1 MVKKLE
7 YPIDRIH
14 QNLALRKDKVVVA
27 YYRIPNTPITIT
39 DSDKK
44 DSHKAK
50 VAQVIKKL
58 AKYKNFDIS
67 LIPKDYLLGEKMSDF
82 EADLADDVKELGL
95 ETLDFTVDTLT
106 HEMEIPYQF
115 DWLIGVDLGKGQYN
129 ANIKEFIYNQFESI
143 ASNFASLAGYEVEV
157 DEDWYKEHSEEEL
170 LVYSLL
176 STLKAKRL
184 TDVDLFYYQ
193 RMQFLRYVPHTKSEV
208 IANRNMLNVTDTL
221 IKSLEGGFLKLES
234 AYGSSFVSVLPVG
247 RFSTIFNGFHLGELV
262 QRMSFPVELRFQAE
276 FIDKTKLGGTM
287 GRSNTRYD
295 QIMKEAYNT
304 NTVQQDDI
312 LMGAYSLKDLM
323 KKVGNKEEIIEYG
336 CYLVVAG
343 SSLNQ
348 LKQRRYAILS
358 YFDDM
363 KVNVYE
369 ASHDTPYL
377 FQALLYGQDLQ
388 KTTRKWNHLVTARG
402 FSELMLFTN
411 TQSGNRIGWYIGRV
425 DNRLTA
431 WDSIDEAIMGSKN
444 LVLFNATVAN
454 KEDVAGKVTKNP
466 HVIITGATG
475 QGKSYLAQM
484 IFLHTAQQNVRVLYI
499 DPKRELRQHYLKVV
513 SDPEYARKFPLRKK
527 QIEETNFVTLDS
539 SVKENHGVLDPIV
552 ILDKDILNYTD
563 NLGDKATEGE
573 EKNRWLSAVNDYL
586 WIKSGYVILK
596 IFEAVI
602 LAVPLILIQLIAF
615 MADVLV
621 IILMFIFPLALL
633 VSFLPRMQDIIFN
646 VLKVMFGAV
655 SFPALAGFL
664 TLIIFYT
671 QTLIATFVKKKFTD
685 GSLLSGSNFKG
696 QAILFMLL
704 ITVFVQ
710 GCVFWGIWKYKETFL
725 RLIIGSRASQVINQS
740 ADRINEKAN
749 DLGITPKSIYERA
762 HDMSSLAMMGAGYG
776 VGTMMNAQD
785 NWNAFKE
792 RQQANL
798 DDGQSKTNDADKYD
812 EANAD
817 DTVISKEAELTNEG
831 EYQSELPKEA
841 SKRIEQLG
849 KESSYELSFISE
861 GNSTEE
867 ILKNVKSDNHTF
879 QEGDGDTSLTNQD
892 MITNDIENHSN
903 NYTSPLKQRKLNKL
917 EGELSQFNSDV
928 SMTKNHGKNAFEKG
942 FNASKTKEVRK
953 QHNLERQSKVL
964 EELEKLREGK

>member
-44 DSHKAK
+44 DSHKTK

-115 DWLIGVDLGKGQYN
+115 DWLIGIDLGKGQYN

-193 RMQFLRYVPHTKSEV
+193 RMQYLRYVPHSKSEV

-262 QRMSFPVELRFQAE
+262 QRMRFPVELRFKAE
-276 FIDKTKLGGTM
+276 FIDKTKLGGPM

-295 QIMKEAYNT
+295 QIMKEAYST

-358 YFDDM
+358 YFADM
-363 KVNVYE
+363 QVNVYE

-388 KTTRKWNHLVTARG
+388 KTTRKWSHLVTSRG

-454 KEDVAGKVTKNP
+454 KEDVAGKITKNP
-466 HVIITGATG
+466 HIIITGATG

-484 IFLHTAQQNVRVLYI
+484 IFLHTAQQNVRVLYV

-527 QIEETNFVTLDS
+527 QIEEMNFVTLDS

-552 ILDKDILNYTD
+552 ILDKEGASSTAKNMLLYLLKN
-563 NLGDKATEGE
+563 ATE
-573 EKNRWLSAVNDYL
+573 
-586 WIKSGYVILK
+586 IKLDQK
-596 IFEAVI
+596 TALTEAI
-602 LAVPLILIQLIAF
+602 
-615 MADVLV
+615 
-621 IILMFIFPLALL
+621 
-633 VSFLPRMQDIIFN
+633 
-646 VLKVMFGAV
+646 
-655 SFPALAGFL
+655 
-664 TLIIFYT
+664 
-671 QTLIATFVKKKFTD
+671 
-685 GSLLSGSNFKG
+685 
-696 QAILFMLL
+696 
-704 ITVFVQ
+704 
-710 GCVFWGIWKYKETFL
+710 
-725 RLIIGSRASQVINQS
+725 SQVIAKREAGEVVGFNQVIETLIDS
-740 ADRINEKAN
+740 ESEEVQSVGRYFKAIIQNSILELAFSDGDVKGLSYEERVTVLEVANLSLPKDGQEHISDHETNSIALMFALGAFCKHFGERTNEETMEIFDEAWVLMQSSEGKAVIKSMRRVGRSKYNVLMLVSQSVHDAEN
-749 DLGITPKSIYERA
+749 DDDTTGFGTIFSFYEKSEREDILKHVGLEVTPK
-762 HDMSSLAMMGAGYG
+762 
-776 VGTMMNAQD
+776 
-785 NWNAFKE
+785 
-792 RQQANL
+792 
-798 DDGQSKTNDADKYD
+798 
-812 EANAD
+812 
-817 DTVISKEAELTNEG
+817 
-831 EYQSELPKEA
+831 
-841 SKRIEQLG
+841 
-849 KESSYELSFISE
+849 
-861 GNSTEE
+861 
-867 ILKNVKSDNHTF
+867 
-879 QEGDGDTSLTNQD
+879 
-892 MITNDIENHSN
+892 
-903 NYTSPLKQRKLNKL
+903 
-917 EGELSQFNSDV
+917 
-928 SMTKNHGKNAFEKG
+928 
-942 FNASKTKEVRK
+942 
-953 QHNLERQSKVL
+953 NLEWIDNMISGQCLYYDVYGNLNMISVHNIHPDIDPLLKPMKKTVSSHL
-964 EELEKLREGK
+964 ENKYAS

>member
-44 DSHKAK
+44 DSHKTK

-262 QRMSFPVELRFQAE
+262 QRMSFPVELRFKAE

-454 KEDVAGKVTKNP
+454 KKDVAGKVTKNP

-484 IFLHTAQQNVRVLYI
+484 IFLHTAQQNVRVLYV

-552 ILDKDILNYTD
+552 ILDKEGASSTAKNMLLYLLKN
-563 NLGDKATEGE
+563 ATE
-573 EKNRWLSAVNDYL
+573 
-586 WIKSGYVILK
+586 IKLDQTTALT
-596 IFEAVI
+596 EAI
-602 LAVPLILIQLIAF
+602 
-615 MADVLV
+615 
-621 IILMFIFPLALL
+621 
-633 VSFLPRMQDIIFN
+633 
-646 VLKVMFGAV
+646 
-655 SFPALAGFL
+655 
-664 TLIIFYT
+664 
-671 QTLIATFVKKKFTD
+671 
-685 GSLLSGSNFKG
+685 
-696 QAILFMLL
+696 
-704 ITVFVQ
+704 
-710 GCVFWGIWKYKETFL
+710 
-725 RLIIGSRASQVINQS
+725 SQVIAKREAGEVVGFNQVIEVLIDS
-740 ADRINEKAN
+740 ESDEVQSVGRYFKAIIQNSILELAFSDGDVAGLSYEERVTVLEVADLSLPKDGSDHISDHESNSIALMFALGAFCKHFGERSDDETVEIFDEAWVLMQSSEGKAVIKSMRRVGRSKYNVLMLVSQSVHDAENDDDTTGFGTIFSFYEKSERE
-749 DLGITPKSIYERA
+749 DILSHVGLEVTPK
-762 HDMSSLAMMGAGYG
+762 
-776 VGTMMNAQD
+776 
-785 NWNAFKE
+785 
-792 RQQANL
+792 
-798 DDGQSKTNDADKYD
+798 
-812 EANAD
+812 
-817 DTVISKEAELTNEG
+817 
-831 EYQSELPKEA
+831 
-841 SKRIEQLG
+841 
-849 KESSYELSFISE
+849 
-861 GNSTEE
+861 
-867 ILKNVKSDNHTF
+867 
-879 QEGDGDTSLTNQD
+879 
-892 MITNDIENHSN
+892 
-903 NYTSPLKQRKLNKL
+903 
-917 EGELSQFNSDV
+917 
-928 SMTKNHGKNAFEKG
+928 
-942 FNASKTKEVRK
+942 
-953 QHNLERQSKVL
+953 NLEWIDNMISGQCLYYDVYGNLNMISIHNIHPDIDPLLKPMKKTVSSHL
-964 EELEKLREGK
+964 ENKYAS

>member
-44 DSHKAK
+44 DSHKTK

-262 QRMSFPVELRFQAE
+262 QRMSFPVELRFKAE

-484 IFLHTAQQNVRVLYI
+484 IFLHTAQQNVRVLYV

-552 ILDKDILNYTD
+552 ILDKEGASSTAKNMLLYLLKN
-563 NLGDKATEGE
+563 ATE
-573 EKNRWLSAVNDYL
+573 
-586 WIKSGYVILK
+586 IKLDQTTALT
-596 IFEAVI
+596 EAI
-602 LAVPLILIQLIAF
+602 
-615 MADVLV
+615 
-621 IILMFIFPLALL
+621 
-633 VSFLPRMQDIIFN
+633 
-646 VLKVMFGAV
+646 
-655 SFPALAGFL
+655 
-664 TLIIFYT
+664 
-671 QTLIATFVKKKFTD
+671 
-685 GSLLSGSNFKG
+685 
-696 QAILFMLL
+696 
-704 ITVFVQ
+704 
-710 GCVFWGIWKYKETFL
+710 
-725 RLIIGSRASQVINQS
+725 SQVIAKREAGEVVGFNQVIEVLIDS
-740 ADRINEKAN
+740 ESDEVQSVGRYFKAIIQNSILELAFSDGDVAGLSYEERVTVLEVADLSLPKDGSDHISDHESNSIALMFALGAFCKHFGERSDDETVEIFDEAWVLMQSSEGKAVIKSMRRVGRSKYNVLMLVSQSVHDAENDDDTTGFGTIFSFYEKSERE
-749 DLGITPKSIYERA
+749 DILSHVGLEVTPK
-762 HDMSSLAMMGAGYG
+762 
-776 VGTMMNAQD
+776 
-785 NWNAFKE
+785 
-792 RQQANL
+792 
-798 DDGQSKTNDADKYD
+798 
-812 EANAD
+812 
-817 DTVISKEAELTNEG
+817 
-831 EYQSELPKEA
+831 
-841 SKRIEQLG
+841 
-849 KESSYELSFISE
+849 
-861 GNSTEE
+861 
-867 ILKNVKSDNHTF
+867 
-879 QEGDGDTSLTNQD
+879 
-892 MITNDIENHSN
+892 
-903 NYTSPLKQRKLNKL
+903 
-917 EGELSQFNSDV
+917 
-928 SMTKNHGKNAFEKG
+928 
-942 FNASKTKEVRK
+942 
-953 QHNLERQSKVL
+953 NLEWIDNMISGQCLYYDVYGNLNMISIHNIHPDIDPLLKPMKKTVL
-964 EELEKLREGK
+964 SHLENKYAS

>member
-431 WDSIDEAIMGSKN
+431 WDSIDEAIMGTKN

-552 ILDKDILNYTD
+552 ILDKEGASSTAKNMLLYLLKN
-563 NLGDKATEGE
+563 ATE
-573 EKNRWLSAVNDYL
+573 
-586 WIKSGYVILK
+586 IKLDQTTALT
-596 IFEAVI
+596 EAI
-602 LAVPLILIQLIAF
+602 
-615 MADVLV
+615 
-621 IILMFIFPLALL
+621 
-633 VSFLPRMQDIIFN
+633 
-646 VLKVMFGAV
+646 
-655 SFPALAGFL
+655 
-664 TLIIFYT
+664 
-671 QTLIATFVKKKFTD
+671 
-685 GSLLSGSNFKG
+685 
-696 QAILFMLL
+696 
-704 ITVFVQ
+704 
-710 GCVFWGIWKYKETFL
+710 
-725 RLIIGSRASQVINQS
+725 SQVIAKREAGEVVGFNQVIEALIDS
-740 ADRINEKAN
+740 ESDEVQSVGRYFKAIIQNSILELAFSDGDVAGLSYEERVTVLEVADLSLPKDGSDHISDHESNSIALMFALGAFCKHFGERSDDETVEIFDEAWVLMQSSEGKAVIKSMRRVGRSKYNVLMLVSQSVHDAENDDDTTGFGTIFSFYEKSERE
-749 DLGITPKSIYERA
+749 DILKHVGLEVTPK
-762 HDMSSLAMMGAGYG
+762 
-776 VGTMMNAQD
+776 
-785 NWNAFKE
+785 
-792 RQQANL
+792 
-798 DDGQSKTNDADKYD
+798 
-812 EANAD
+812 
-817 DTVISKEAELTNEG
+817 
-831 EYQSELPKEA
+831 
-841 SKRIEQLG
+841 
-849 KESSYELSFISE
+849 
-861 GNSTEE
+861 
-867 ILKNVKSDNHTF
+867 
-879 QEGDGDTSLTNQD
+879 
-892 MITNDIENHSN
+892 
-903 NYTSPLKQRKLNKL
+903 
-917 EGELSQFNSDV
+917 
-928 SMTKNHGKNAFEKG
+928 
-942 FNASKTKEVRK
+942 
-953 QHNLERQSKVL
+953 NLEWIDNMISGQCLYYDVYGNLNMISIHNIHPDIDPLLKPMKKTVSSHL
-964 EELEKLREGK
+964 ENKYAS

>member
-484 IFLHTAQQNVRVLYI
+484 IFLHTAQQNVRVLYV

-552 ILDKDILNYTD
+552 ILDKEGASSTAKNMLLYLLKN
-563 NLGDKATEGE
+563 ATE
-573 EKNRWLSAVNDYL
+573 
-586 WIKSGYVILK
+586 IKLDQTTALT
-596 IFEAVI
+596 EAI
-602 LAVPLILIQLIAF
+602 
-615 MADVLV
+615 
-621 IILMFIFPLALL
+621 
-633 VSFLPRMQDIIFN
+633 
-646 VLKVMFGAV
+646 
-655 SFPALAGFL
+655 
-664 TLIIFYT
+664 
-671 QTLIATFVKKKFTD
+671 
-685 GSLLSGSNFKG
+685 
-696 QAILFMLL
+696 
-704 ITVFVQ
+704 
-710 GCVFWGIWKYKETFL
+710 
-725 RLIIGSRASQVINQS
+725 SQVIAKREAGEVVGFNQVIEVLIDS
-740 ADRINEKAN
+740 ESDEVQSVGRYFKAIIQNSILELAFSDGDVAGLSYEERVTVLEVADLSLPKDGSDHISDHESNSIALMFALGAFCKHFGERSDDETVEIFDEAWVLMQSSEGKAVIKSMRRVGRSKYNVLMLVSQSVHDAENDDDTTGFGTIFSFYEKSERE
-749 DLGITPKSIYERA
+749 DILKHVGLEVTPK
-762 HDMSSLAMMGAGYG
+762 
-776 VGTMMNAQD
+776 
-785 NWNAFKE
+785 
-792 RQQANL
+792 
-798 DDGQSKTNDADKYD
+798 
-812 EANAD
+812 
-817 DTVISKEAELTNEG
+817 
-831 EYQSELPKEA
+831 
-841 SKRIEQLG
+841 
-849 KESSYELSFISE
+849 
-861 GNSTEE
+861 
-867 ILKNVKSDNHTF
+867 
-879 QEGDGDTSLTNQD
+879 
-892 MITNDIENHSN
+892 
-903 NYTSPLKQRKLNKL
+903 
-917 EGELSQFNSDV
+917 
-928 SMTKNHGKNAFEKG
+928 
-942 FNASKTKEVRK
+942 
-953 QHNLERQSKVL
+953 NLEWIDNMISGQCLYYDVYGNLNMISIHNIHPDIDPLLKPMKKTVSSHL
-964 EELEKLREGK
+964 ENKYAS

>member
-44 DSHKAK
+44 DSHKTK

-262 QRMSFPVELRFQAE
+262 QRMSFPVELRFKAE

-484 IFLHTAQQNVRVLYI
+484 IFLHTAQQNVRVLYV

-552 ILDKDILNYTD
+552 ILDKEGASSTAKNMLLYLLKN
-563 NLGDKATEGE
+563 ATE
-573 EKNRWLSAVNDYL
+573 
-586 WIKSGYVILK
+586 IKLDQTTALT
-596 IFEAVI
+596 EAI
-602 LAVPLILIQLIAF
+602 
-615 MADVLV
+615 
-621 IILMFIFPLALL
+621 
-633 VSFLPRMQDIIFN
+633 
-646 VLKVMFGAV
+646 
-655 SFPALAGFL
+655 
-664 TLIIFYT
+664 
-671 QTLIATFVKKKFTD
+671 
-685 GSLLSGSNFKG
+685 
-696 QAILFMLL
+696 
-704 ITVFVQ
+704 
-710 GCVFWGIWKYKETFL
+710 
-725 RLIIGSRASQVINQS
+725 SQVIAKREAGEVVGFNQVNEVLIDS
-740 ADRINEKAN
+740 ESDEVQSVGRYFKAIIQNSILELAFSDGDVAGLSYEERVTVLEVADLSLPKDGSDHISDHESNSIALMFALGAFCKHFGERSDDETVEIFDEAWVLMQSSEGKAVIKSMRRVGRSKYNVLMLVSQSVHDAENDDDTTGFGTIFSFYEKSERE
-749 DLGITPKSIYERA
+749 DILSHVGLEVTPK
-762 HDMSSLAMMGAGYG
+762 
-776 VGTMMNAQD
+776 
-785 NWNAFKE
+785 
-792 RQQANL
+792 
-798 DDGQSKTNDADKYD
+798 
-812 EANAD
+812 
-817 DTVISKEAELTNEG
+817 
-831 EYQSELPKEA
+831 
-841 SKRIEQLG
+841 
-849 KESSYELSFISE
+849 
-861 GNSTEE
+861 
-867 ILKNVKSDNHTF
+867 
-879 QEGDGDTSLTNQD
+879 
-892 MITNDIENHSN
+892 
-903 NYTSPLKQRKLNKL
+903 
-917 EGELSQFNSDV
+917 
-928 SMTKNHGKNAFEKG
+928 
-942 FNASKTKEVRK
+942 
-953 QHNLERQSKVL
+953 NLEWIDNMISGQCLYYDVYGNLNMISIHNIHPDIDPLLKPMKKTVSSHL
-964 EELEKLREGK
+964 ENKYAS

>member
-67 LIPKDYLLGEKMSDF
+67 LIPKDYFLGEKMSDF

-552 ILDKDILNYTD
+552 ILDKEGASSTAKNMLLYLLKN
-563 NLGDKATEGE
+563 ATE
-573 EKNRWLSAVNDYL
+573 
-586 WIKSGYVILK
+586 IKLDQTTALT
-596 IFEAVI
+596 EAI
-602 LAVPLILIQLIAF
+602 
-615 MADVLV
+615 
-621 IILMFIFPLALL
+621 
-633 VSFLPRMQDIIFN
+633 
-646 VLKVMFGAV
+646 
-655 SFPALAGFL
+655 
-664 TLIIFYT
+664 
-671 QTLIATFVKKKFTD
+671 
-685 GSLLSGSNFKG
+685 
-696 QAILFMLL
+696 
-704 ITVFVQ
+704 
-710 GCVFWGIWKYKETFL
+710 
-725 RLIIGSRASQVINQS
+725 SQVIAKREAGEVVGFNQVIEALIDS
-740 ADRINEKAN
+740 ESDEVQSVGRYFKAIIQNSILELAFSDGDVAGLSYEERVTVLEVADLSLPKDGSDHISDHESNSIALMFALGAFCKHFGERSDDETVEIFDEAWVLMQSSEGKAVIKSMRRVGRSKYNVLMLVSQSVHDAENDDDTTGFGTIFSFYEKSERE
-749 DLGITPKSIYERA
+749 DILKHVGLEVTPK
-762 HDMSSLAMMGAGYG
+762 
-776 VGTMMNAQD
+776 
-785 NWNAFKE
+785 
-792 RQQANL
+792 
-798 DDGQSKTNDADKYD
+798 
-812 EANAD
+812 
-817 DTVISKEAELTNEG
+817 
-831 EYQSELPKEA
+831 
-841 SKRIEQLG
+841 
-849 KESSYELSFISE
+849 
-861 GNSTEE
+861 
-867 ILKNVKSDNHTF
+867 
-879 QEGDGDTSLTNQD
+879 
-892 MITNDIENHSN
+892 
-903 NYTSPLKQRKLNKL
+903 
-917 EGELSQFNSDV
+917 
-928 SMTKNHGKNAFEKG
+928 
-942 FNASKTKEVRK
+942 
-953 QHNLERQSKVL
+953 NLEWIDNMISGQCLYYDVYGNLNMISIHNIHPDIDPLLKPMKKTVSSHL
-964 EELEKLREGK
+964 ENKYAS

>member
-377 FQALLYGQDLQ
+377 FQVLLYGQDLQ

-552 ILDKDILNYTD
+552 ILDKEGASSTAKNMLLYLLKN
-563 NLGDKATEGE
+563 ATE
-573 EKNRWLSAVNDYL
+573 
-586 WIKSGYVILK
+586 IKLDQTTALT
-596 IFEAVI
+596 EAI
-602 LAVPLILIQLIAF
+602 
-615 MADVLV
+615 
-621 IILMFIFPLALL
+621 
-633 VSFLPRMQDIIFN
+633 
-646 VLKVMFGAV
+646 
-655 SFPALAGFL
+655 
-664 TLIIFYT
+664 
-671 QTLIATFVKKKFTD
+671 
-685 GSLLSGSNFKG
+685 
-696 QAILFMLL
+696 
-704 ITVFVQ
+704 
-710 GCVFWGIWKYKETFL
+710 
-725 RLIIGSRASQVINQS
+725 SQVIAKREAGEVVGFNQVIEALIDS
-740 ADRINEKAN
+740 ESDEVQSVGRYFKAIIQNSILELAFSDGDVAGLSYEERVTVLEVADLSLPKDGSDHISDHESNSIALMFALGAFCKHFGERSDDETVEIFDEAWVLMQSSEGKAVIKSMRRVGRSKYNVLMLVSQSVHDAENDDDTTGFGTIFSFYEKSERE
-749 DLGITPKSIYERA
+749 DILKHVGLEVTPK
-762 HDMSSLAMMGAGYG
+762 
-776 VGTMMNAQD
+776 
-785 NWNAFKE
+785 
-792 RQQANL
+792 
-798 DDGQSKTNDADKYD
+798 
-812 EANAD
+812 
-817 DTVISKEAELTNEG
+817 
-831 EYQSELPKEA
+831 
-841 SKRIEQLG
+841 
-849 KESSYELSFISE
+849 
-861 GNSTEE
+861 
-867 ILKNVKSDNHTF
+867 
-879 QEGDGDTSLTNQD
+879 
-892 MITNDIENHSN
+892 
-903 NYTSPLKQRKLNKL
+903 
-917 EGELSQFNSDV
+917 
-928 SMTKNHGKNAFEKG
+928 
-942 FNASKTKEVRK
+942 
-953 QHNLERQSKVL
+953 NLEWIDNMISGQCLYYDVYGNLNMISIHNIHPDIDPLLKPMKKTVSSHL
-964 EELEKLREGK
+964 ENKYAS

>member
-552 ILDKDILNYTD
+552 ILDKEGASSTAKNMLLYLLKN
-563 NLGDKATEGE
+563 ATE
-573 EKNRWLSAVNDYL
+573 
-586 WIKSGYVILK
+586 IKLEQTTALT
-596 IFEAVI
+596 EAI
-602 LAVPLILIQLIAF
+602 
-615 MADVLV
+615 
-621 IILMFIFPLALL
+621 
-633 VSFLPRMQDIIFN
+633 
-646 VLKVMFGAV
+646 
-655 SFPALAGFL
+655 
-664 TLIIFYT
+664 
-671 QTLIATFVKKKFTD
+671 
-685 GSLLSGSNFKG
+685 
-696 QAILFMLL
+696 
-704 ITVFVQ
+704 
-710 GCVFWGIWKYKETFL
+710 
-725 RLIIGSRASQVINQS
+725 SQVIAKREAGEVVGFNQVIEALIDS
-740 ADRINEKAN
+740 ESDEVQSVGRYFKAIIQNSILELAFSDGDVAGLSYEERVTVLEVADLSLPKDGSDHISDHESNSIALMFALGAFCKHFGERSDDETVEIFDEAWVLMQSSEGKAVIKSMRRVGRSKYNVLMLVSQSVHDAENDDDTTGFGTIFSFYEKSERE
-749 DLGITPKSIYERA
+749 DILKHVGLEVTPK
-762 HDMSSLAMMGAGYG
+762 
-776 VGTMMNAQD
+776 
-785 NWNAFKE
+785 
-792 RQQANL
+792 
-798 DDGQSKTNDADKYD
+798 
-812 EANAD
+812 
-817 DTVISKEAELTNEG
+817 
-831 EYQSELPKEA
+831 
-841 SKRIEQLG
+841 
-849 KESSYELSFISE
+849 
-861 GNSTEE
+861 
-867 ILKNVKSDNHTF
+867 
-879 QEGDGDTSLTNQD
+879 
-892 MITNDIENHSN
+892 
-903 NYTSPLKQRKLNKL
+903 
-917 EGELSQFNSDV
+917 
-928 SMTKNHGKNAFEKG
+928 
-942 FNASKTKEVRK
+942 
-953 QHNLERQSKVL
+953 NLEWIDNMISGQCLYYDVYGNLNMISIHNIHPDIDPLLKPMKKTVSSHL
-964 EELEKLREGK
+964 ENKYAS

>member
-466 HVIITGATG
+466 HVIITGVTG

-552 ILDKDILNYTD
+552 ILDKEGASSTAKNMLLYLLKN
-563 NLGDKATEGE
+563 ATE
-573 EKNRWLSAVNDYL
+573 
-586 WIKSGYVILK
+586 IKLDQTTALT
-596 IFEAVI
+596 EAI
-602 LAVPLILIQLIAF
+602 
-615 MADVLV
+615 
-621 IILMFIFPLALL
+621 
-633 VSFLPRMQDIIFN
+633 
-646 VLKVMFGAV
+646 
-655 SFPALAGFL
+655 
-664 TLIIFYT
+664 
-671 QTLIATFVKKKFTD
+671 
-685 GSLLSGSNFKG
+685 
-696 QAILFMLL
+696 
-704 ITVFVQ
+704 
-710 GCVFWGIWKYKETFL
+710 
-725 RLIIGSRASQVINQS
+725 SQVIAKREAGEVVGFNQVIEALIDS
-740 ADRINEKAN
+740 ESDEVQSVGRYFKAIIQNSILELAFSDGDVAGLSYEERVTVLEVADLSLPKDGSDHISDHESNSIALMFALGAFCKHFGERSDDETVEIFDEAWVLMQSSEGKAVIKSMRRVGRSKYNVLMLVSQSVHDAENDDDTTGFGTIFSFYEKSERE
-749 DLGITPKSIYERA
+749 DILKHVGLEVTPK
-762 HDMSSLAMMGAGYG
+762 
-776 VGTMMNAQD
+776 
-785 NWNAFKE
+785 
-792 RQQANL
+792 
-798 DDGQSKTNDADKYD
+798 
-812 EANAD
+812 
-817 DTVISKEAELTNEG
+817 
-831 EYQSELPKEA
+831 
-841 SKRIEQLG
+841 
-849 KESSYELSFISE
+849 
-861 GNSTEE
+861 
-867 ILKNVKSDNHTF
+867 
-879 QEGDGDTSLTNQD
+879 
-892 MITNDIENHSN
+892 
-903 NYTSPLKQRKLNKL
+903 
-917 EGELSQFNSDV
+917 
-928 SMTKNHGKNAFEKG
+928 
-942 FNASKTKEVRK
+942 
-953 QHNLERQSKVL
+953 NLEWIDNMISGQCLYYDVYGNLNMISIHNIHPDIDPLLKPMKKTVSSHL
-964 EELEKLREGK
+964 ENKYAS

>member
-552 ILDKDILNYTD
+552 ILDKEGASSTAKNMLLYLLKN
-563 NLGDKATEGE
+563 ATE
-573 EKNRWLSAVNDYL
+573 
-586 WIKSGYVILK
+586 IKLDQTTALT
-596 IFEAVI
+596 EAI
-602 LAVPLILIQLIAF
+602 
-615 MADVLV
+615 
-621 IILMFIFPLALL
+621 
-633 VSFLPRMQDIIFN
+633 
-646 VLKVMFGAV
+646 
-655 SFPALAGFL
+655 
-664 TLIIFYT
+664 
-671 QTLIATFVKKKFTD
+671 
-685 GSLLSGSNFKG
+685 
-696 QAILFMLL
+696 
-704 ITVFVQ
+704 
-710 GCVFWGIWKYKETFL
+710 
-725 RLIIGSRASQVINQS
+725 SQVIAKREAGEVVGFNQVIEALIDS
-740 ADRINEKAN
+740 ESDEVQSVGRYFKAIIQNSILELAFSDGDVAGLSYEERVTVLEVADLSLPKDGSDHISDHESNSIALMFALGAFCKHFGERSDDETVEIFDEAWVLMQSSEGKAVIKSMRRVGCSKYNVLMLVSQSVHDAENDDDTTGFGTIFSFYEKSERE
-749 DLGITPKSIYERA
+749 DILKHVGLEVTPK
-762 HDMSSLAMMGAGYG
+762 
-776 VGTMMNAQD
+776 
-785 NWNAFKE
+785 
-792 RQQANL
+792 
-798 DDGQSKTNDADKYD
+798 
-812 EANAD
+812 
-817 DTVISKEAELTNEG
+817 
-831 EYQSELPKEA
+831 
-841 SKRIEQLG
+841 
-849 KESSYELSFISE
+849 
-861 GNSTEE
+861 
-867 ILKNVKSDNHTF
+867 
-879 QEGDGDTSLTNQD
+879 
-892 MITNDIENHSN
+892 
-903 NYTSPLKQRKLNKL
+903 
-917 EGELSQFNSDV
+917 
-928 SMTKNHGKNAFEKG
+928 
-942 FNASKTKEVRK
+942 
-953 QHNLERQSKVL
+953 NLEWIDNMISGQCLYYDVYGNLNMISIHNIHPDIDPLLKPMKKTVSSHL
-964 EELEKLREGK
+964 ENKYAS

>member
-1 MVKKLE
+1 
-7 YPIDRIH
+7 
-14 QNLALRKDKVVVA
+14 
-27 YYRIPNTPITIT
+27 
-39 DSDKK
+39 
-44 DSHKAK
+44 
-50 VAQVIKKL
+50 
-58 AKYKNFDIS
+58 
-67 LIPKDYLLGEKMSDF
+67 MSDF

-95 ETLDFTVDTLT
+95 ETLDFTVDTLI

-262 QRMSFPVELRFQAE
+262 QRMSFPVELRFKAE

-484 IFLHTAQQNVRVLYI
+484 IFLHTAQQNVRVLYV

-552 ILDKDILNYTD
+552 ILDKEGASSTAKNMLLYLLKN
-563 NLGDKATEGE
+563 ATE
-573 EKNRWLSAVNDYL
+573 
-586 WIKSGYVILK
+586 IKLDQTTALT
-596 IFEAVI
+596 EAI
-602 LAVPLILIQLIAF
+602 
-615 MADVLV
+615 
-621 IILMFIFPLALL
+621 
-633 VSFLPRMQDIIFN
+633 
-646 VLKVMFGAV
+646 
-655 SFPALAGFL
+655 
-664 TLIIFYT
+664 
-671 QTLIATFVKKKFTD
+671 
-685 GSLLSGSNFKG
+685 
-696 QAILFMLL
+696 
-704 ITVFVQ
+704 
-710 GCVFWGIWKYKETFL
+710 
-725 RLIIGSRASQVINQS
+725 SQVIAKREAGEVVGFNQVIEVLIDS
-740 ADRINEKAN
+740 ESDEVQSVGRYFKAIIQNSILELAFSDGDVAGLSYEERVTVLEVADLSLPKDGSDHISDHESNSIALMFALGAFCKHFGERSDDETVEIFDEAWVLMQSSEGKAVIKSMRRVGRSKYNVLMLVSQSVHDAENDDDTTGFGTIFSFYEKSERE
-749 DLGITPKSIYERA
+749 DILSHVGLEVTPK
-762 HDMSSLAMMGAGYG
+762 
-776 VGTMMNAQD
+776 
-785 NWNAFKE
+785 
-792 RQQANL
+792 
-798 DDGQSKTNDADKYD
+798 
-812 EANAD
+812 
-817 DTVISKEAELTNEG
+817 
-831 EYQSELPKEA
+831 
-841 SKRIEQLG
+841 
-849 KESSYELSFISE
+849 
-861 GNSTEE
+861 
-867 ILKNVKSDNHTF
+867 
-879 QEGDGDTSLTNQD
+879 
-892 MITNDIENHSN
+892 
-903 NYTSPLKQRKLNKL
+903 
-917 EGELSQFNSDV
+917 
-928 SMTKNHGKNAFEKG
+928 
-942 FNASKTKEVRK
+942 
-953 QHNLERQSKVL
+953 NLEWIDNMISGQCLYYDVYGNLNMISIHNIHPDIDPLLKPMKKTVSSHL
-964 EELEKLREGK
+964 ENKYAS

>member
-44 DSHKAK
+44 DSHKTK

-262 QRMSFPVELRFQAE
+262 QRMSFPVELRFKAE

-484 IFLHTAQQNVRVLYI
+484 IFLHTAQQNVRVLYV

-552 ILDKDILNYTD
+552 ILDKEGASSTAKNMLLYLLKN
-563 NLGDKATEGE
+563 ATE
-573 EKNRWLSAVNDYL
+573 
-586 WIKSGYVILK
+586 IKLDQITALT
-596 IFEAVI
+596 EAI
-602 LAVPLILIQLIAF
+602 
-615 MADVLV
+615 
-621 IILMFIFPLALL
+621 
-633 VSFLPRMQDIIFN
+633 
-646 VLKVMFGAV
+646 
-655 SFPALAGFL
+655 
-664 TLIIFYT
+664 
-671 QTLIATFVKKKFTD
+671 
-685 GSLLSGSNFKG
+685 
-696 QAILFMLL
+696 
-704 ITVFVQ
+704 
-710 GCVFWGIWKYKETFL
+710 
-725 RLIIGSRASQVINQS
+725 SQVIAKREAGEVVGFNQVIEVLIDS
-740 ADRINEKAN
+740 ESDEVQSVGRYFKAIIQNSILELAFSDGDVAGLSYEERVTVLEVADLSLPKDGSDHISDHESNSIALMFALGAFCKHFGERSDDETVEIFDEAWVLMQSSEGKAVIKSMRRVGRSKYNVLMLVSQSVHDAENDDDTTGFGTIFSFYEKSERE
-749 DLGITPKSIYERA
+749 DILSHVGLEVTPK
-762 HDMSSLAMMGAGYG
+762 
-776 VGTMMNAQD
+776 
-785 NWNAFKE
+785 
-792 RQQANL
+792 
-798 DDGQSKTNDADKYD
+798 
-812 EANAD
+812 
-817 DTVISKEAELTNEG
+817 
-831 EYQSELPKEA
+831 
-841 SKRIEQLG
+841 
-849 KESSYELSFISE
+849 
-861 GNSTEE
+861 
-867 ILKNVKSDNHTF
+867 
-879 QEGDGDTSLTNQD
+879 
-892 MITNDIENHSN
+892 
-903 NYTSPLKQRKLNKL
+903 
-917 EGELSQFNSDV
+917 
-928 SMTKNHGKNAFEKG
+928 
-942 FNASKTKEVRK
+942 
-953 QHNLERQSKVL
+953 NLEWIDNMISGQCLYYDVYGNLNMISIHNIHPDIDPLLKPMKKTVSSHL
-964 EELEKLREGK
+964 ENKYAS

>member
-1 MVKKLE
+1 MT
-7 YPIDRIH
+7 DR
-14 QNLALRKDKVVVA
+14 DK
-27 YYRIPNTPITIT
+27 R
-39 DSDKK
+39 
-44 DSHKAK
+44 DSHKTK
-50 VAQVIKKL
+50 VSQVIKKL

-262 QRMSFPVELRFQAE
+262 QRMSFPVELRFKAE

-484 IFLHTAQQNVRVLYI
+484 IFLHTAQQNVRVLYV

-552 ILDKDILNYTD
+552 ILDKEGASSTAKNMLLYLLKN
-563 NLGDKATEGE
+563 ATE
-573 EKNRWLSAVNDYL
+573 
-586 WIKSGYVILK
+586 IKLDQTTALT
-596 IFEAVI
+596 EAI
-602 LAVPLILIQLIAF
+602 
-615 MADVLV
+615 
-621 IILMFIFPLALL
+621 
-633 VSFLPRMQDIIFN
+633 
-646 VLKVMFGAV
+646 
-655 SFPALAGFL
+655 
-664 TLIIFYT
+664 
-671 QTLIATFVKKKFTD
+671 
-685 GSLLSGSNFKG
+685 
-696 QAILFMLL
+696 
-704 ITVFVQ
+704 
-710 GCVFWGIWKYKETFL
+710 
-725 RLIIGSRASQVINQS
+725 SQVIAKREAGEVVGFNQVIEVLIDS
-740 ADRINEKAN
+740 ESDEVQSVGRYFKAIIQNSILELAFSDGDVAGLSYEERVTVLEVADLSLPKDGSDHISDHESNSIALMFALGAFCKHFGERSDDETVEIFDEAWVLMQSSEGKAVIKSMRRVGRSKYNVLMLVSQSVHDAENDDDTTGFGTIFSFYEKSERE
-749 DLGITPKSIYERA
+749 DILSHVGLEVTPK
-762 HDMSSLAMMGAGYG
+762 
-776 VGTMMNAQD
+776 
-785 NWNAFKE
+785 
-792 RQQANL
+792 
-798 DDGQSKTNDADKYD
+798 
-812 EANAD
+812 
-817 DTVISKEAELTNEG
+817 
-831 EYQSELPKEA
+831 
-841 SKRIEQLG
+841 
-849 KESSYELSFISE
+849 
-861 GNSTEE
+861 
-867 ILKNVKSDNHTF
+867 
-879 QEGDGDTSLTNQD
+879 
-892 MITNDIENHSN
+892 
-903 NYTSPLKQRKLNKL
+903 
-917 EGELSQFNSDV
+917 
-928 SMTKNHGKNAFEKG
+928 
-942 FNASKTKEVRK
+942 
-953 QHNLERQSKVL
+953 NLEWIDNMISGQCLYYDVYGNLNMISIHNIHPDIDPLLKPMKKTVSSHL
-964 EELEKLREGK
+964 ENKYAS

>member
-484 IFLHTAQQNVRVLYI
+484 IFLHTAQQNVRVLYV

-513 SDPEYARKFPLRKK
+513 SDSEYARKFPLRKK

-552 ILDKDILNYTD
+552 ILDKEGASSTAKNMLLYLLKN
-563 NLGDKATEGE
+563 ATE
-573 EKNRWLSAVNDYL
+573 
-586 WIKSGYVILK
+586 IKLDQTTALT
-596 IFEAVI
+596 EAI
-602 LAVPLILIQLIAF
+602 
-615 MADVLV
+615 
-621 IILMFIFPLALL
+621 
-633 VSFLPRMQDIIFN
+633 
-646 VLKVMFGAV
+646 
-655 SFPALAGFL
+655 
-664 TLIIFYT
+664 
-671 QTLIATFVKKKFTD
+671 
-685 GSLLSGSNFKG
+685 
-696 QAILFMLL
+696 
-704 ITVFVQ
+704 
-710 GCVFWGIWKYKETFL
+710 
-725 RLIIGSRASQVINQS
+725 SQVIAKREAGEVVGFNQVIEALIDS
-740 ADRINEKAN
+740 ESDEVQSVGRYFKAIIQNSILELAFSDGDVAGLSYEERVTVLEVADLSLPKDGSDHISDHESNSIALMFALGAFCKHFGERSDDETVEIFDEAWVLMQSSEGKAVIKSMRRVGRSKYNVLMLVSQSVHDAENDDDTTGFGTIFSFYEKSERE
-749 DLGITPKSIYERA
+749 DILRHVGLEVTPK
-762 HDMSSLAMMGAGYG
+762 
-776 VGTMMNAQD
+776 
-785 NWNAFKE
+785 
-792 RQQANL
+792 
-798 DDGQSKTNDADKYD
+798 
-812 EANAD
+812 
-817 DTVISKEAELTNEG
+817 
-831 EYQSELPKEA
+831 
-841 SKRIEQLG
+841 
-849 KESSYELSFISE
+849 
-861 GNSTEE
+861 
-867 ILKNVKSDNHTF
+867 
-879 QEGDGDTSLTNQD
+879 
-892 MITNDIENHSN
+892 
-903 NYTSPLKQRKLNKL
+903 
-917 EGELSQFNSDV
+917 
-928 SMTKNHGKNAFEKG
+928 
-942 FNASKTKEVRK
+942 
-953 QHNLERQSKVL
+953 NLEWIDNMISGQCLYYDVYGNLNMISIHNIHPDIDPLLKPMKKTVSSHL
-964 EELEKLREGK
+964 ENKYAS

>member
-552 ILDKDILNYTD
+552 ILDKEGASSTAKNMLLYWLKN
-563 NLGDKATEGE
+563 ATE
-573 EKNRWLSAVNDYL
+573 
-586 WIKSGYVILK
+586 IKLDQTTALT
-596 IFEAVI
+596 EAI
-602 LAVPLILIQLIAF
+602 
-615 MADVLV
+615 
-621 IILMFIFPLALL
+621 
-633 VSFLPRMQDIIFN
+633 
-646 VLKVMFGAV
+646 
-655 SFPALAGFL
+655 
-664 TLIIFYT
+664 
-671 QTLIATFVKKKFTD
+671 
-685 GSLLSGSNFKG
+685 
-696 QAILFMLL
+696 
-704 ITVFVQ
+704 
-710 GCVFWGIWKYKETFL
+710 
-725 RLIIGSRASQVINQS
+725 SQVIAKREAGEVVGFNQVIEALIDS
-740 ADRINEKAN
+740 ESDEVQSVGRYFKAIIQNSILELAFSDGDVAGLSYEERVTVLEVADLSLPKDGSDHISDHESNSIALMFALGAFCKHFGERSDDETVEIFDEAWVLMQSSEGKAVIKSMRRVGRSKYNVLMLVSQSVHDAENDDDTTGFGTIFSFYEKSERE
-749 DLGITPKSIYERA
+749 DILKHVGLEVTPK
-762 HDMSSLAMMGAGYG
+762 
-776 VGTMMNAQD
+776 
-785 NWNAFKE
+785 
-792 RQQANL
+792 
-798 DDGQSKTNDADKYD
+798 
-812 EANAD
+812 
-817 DTVISKEAELTNEG
+817 
-831 EYQSELPKEA
+831 
-841 SKRIEQLG
+841 
-849 KESSYELSFISE
+849 
-861 GNSTEE
+861 
-867 ILKNVKSDNHTF
+867 
-879 QEGDGDTSLTNQD
+879 
-892 MITNDIENHSN
+892 
-903 NYTSPLKQRKLNKL
+903 
-917 EGELSQFNSDV
+917 
-928 SMTKNHGKNAFEKG
+928 
-942 FNASKTKEVRK
+942 
-953 QHNLERQSKVL
+953 NLEWIDNMISGQCLYYDVYGNLNMISIHNIHPDIDPLLKPMKKTVSSHL
-964 EELEKLREGK
+964 ENKYAS

>member
-552 ILDKDILNYTD
+552 ILDKEGASSTAKNMLLYLLKN
-563 NLGDKATEGE
+563 ATE
-573 EKNRWLSAVNDYL
+573 
-586 WIKSGYVILK
+586 IKLDQTTALT
-596 IFEAVI
+596 EAI
-602 LAVPLILIQLIAF
+602 
-615 MADVLV
+615 
-621 IILMFIFPLALL
+621 
-633 VSFLPRMQDIIFN
+633 
-646 VLKVMFGAV
+646 
-655 SFPALAGFL
+655 
-664 TLIIFYT
+664 
-671 QTLIATFVKKKFTD
+671 
-685 GSLLSGSNFKG
+685 
-696 QAILFMLL
+696 
-704 ITVFVQ
+704 
-710 GCVFWGIWKYKETFL
+710 
-725 RLIIGSRASQVINQS
+725 SQVIAKREAGEVVGFNQVIEALIDS
-740 ADRINEKAN
+740 ESDEVQSVGRHFKAIIQNSILELAFSDGDVAGLSYEERVTVLEVADLSLPKDGSDHISDHESNSIALMFALGAFCKHFGERSDDETVEIFDEAWVLMQSSEGKAVIKSMRRVGRSKYNVLMLVSQSVHDAENDDDTTGFGTIFSFYEKSERE
-749 DLGITPKSIYERA
+749 DILKHVGLEVTPK
-762 HDMSSLAMMGAGYG
+762 
-776 VGTMMNAQD
+776 
-785 NWNAFKE
+785 
-792 RQQANL
+792 
-798 DDGQSKTNDADKYD
+798 
-812 EANAD
+812 
-817 DTVISKEAELTNEG
+817 
-831 EYQSELPKEA
+831 
-841 SKRIEQLG
+841 
-849 KESSYELSFISE
+849 
-861 GNSTEE
+861 
-867 ILKNVKSDNHTF
+867 
-879 QEGDGDTSLTNQD
+879 
-892 MITNDIENHSN
+892 
-903 NYTSPLKQRKLNKL
+903 
-917 EGELSQFNSDV
+917 
-928 SMTKNHGKNAFEKG
+928 
-942 FNASKTKEVRK
+942 
-953 QHNLERQSKVL
+953 NLEWIDNMISGQCLYYDVYGNLNMISIHNIHPDIDPLLKPMKKTVSSHL
-964 EELEKLREGK
+964 ENKYAS

>member
-348 LKQRRYAILS
+348 LKQRRYANLS

-552 ILDKDILNYTD
+552 ILDKEGASSTAKNMLLYLLKN
-563 NLGDKATEGE
+563 ATE
-573 EKNRWLSAVNDYL
+573 
-586 WIKSGYVILK
+586 IKLDQTTALT
-596 IFEAVI
+596 EAI
-602 LAVPLILIQLIAF
+602 
-615 MADVLV
+615 
-621 IILMFIFPLALL
+621 
-633 VSFLPRMQDIIFN
+633 
-646 VLKVMFGAV
+646 
-655 SFPALAGFL
+655 
-664 TLIIFYT
+664 
-671 QTLIATFVKKKFTD
+671 
-685 GSLLSGSNFKG
+685 
-696 QAILFMLL
+696 
-704 ITVFVQ
+704 
-710 GCVFWGIWKYKETFL
+710 
-725 RLIIGSRASQVINQS
+725 SQVIAKREAGEVVGFNQVIEALIDS
-740 ADRINEKAN
+740 ESDEVQSVGRYFKAIIQNSILELAFSDGDVAGLSYEERVTVLEVADLSLPKDGSDHISDHESNSIALMFALGAFCKHFGERSDDETVEIFDEAWVLMQSSEGKAVIKSMRRVGRSKYNVLMLVSQSVHDAENDDDTTGFGTIFSFYEKSERE
-749 DLGITPKSIYERA
+749 DILKHVGLEVTPK
-762 HDMSSLAMMGAGYG
+762 
-776 VGTMMNAQD
+776 
-785 NWNAFKE
+785 
-792 RQQANL
+792 
-798 DDGQSKTNDADKYD
+798 
-812 EANAD
+812 
-817 DTVISKEAELTNEG
+817 
-831 EYQSELPKEA
+831 
-841 SKRIEQLG
+841 
-849 KESSYELSFISE
+849 
-861 GNSTEE
+861 
-867 ILKNVKSDNHTF
+867 
-879 QEGDGDTSLTNQD
+879 
-892 MITNDIENHSN
+892 
-903 NYTSPLKQRKLNKL
+903 
-917 EGELSQFNSDV
+917 
-928 SMTKNHGKNAFEKG
+928 
-942 FNASKTKEVRK
+942 
-953 QHNLERQSKVL
+953 NLEWIDNMISGQCLYYDVYGNLNMISIHNIHPDIDPLLKPMKKTVSSHL
-964 EELEKLREGK
+964 ENKYAS

>member
-44 DSHKAK
+44 DSHKTK

-157 DEDWYKEHSEEEL
+157 DWYKEHSEEEL

-262 QRMSFPVELRFQAE
+262 QRMSFPVELRFKAE

-484 IFLHTAQQNVRVLYI
+484 IFLHTAQQNVRVLYV

-552 ILDKDILNYTD
+552 ILDKEGASSTAKNMLLYLLKN
-563 NLGDKATEGE
+563 ATE
-573 EKNRWLSAVNDYL
+573 
-586 WIKSGYVILK
+586 IKLDQTTALT
-596 IFEAVI
+596 EAI
-602 LAVPLILIQLIAF
+602 
-615 MADVLV
+615 
-621 IILMFIFPLALL
+621 
-633 VSFLPRMQDIIFN
+633 
-646 VLKVMFGAV
+646 
-655 SFPALAGFL
+655 
-664 TLIIFYT
+664 
-671 QTLIATFVKKKFTD
+671 
-685 GSLLSGSNFKG
+685 
-696 QAILFMLL
+696 
-704 ITVFVQ
+704 
-710 GCVFWGIWKYKETFL
+710 
-725 RLIIGSRASQVINQS
+725 SQVIAKREAGEVVGFNQVIEVLIDS
-740 ADRINEKAN
+740 ESDEVQSVGRYFKAIIQNSILELAFSDGDVAGLSYEERVTVLEVADLSLPKDGSDHISDHESNSIALMFALGAFCKHFGERSDDETVEIFDEAWVLMQSSEGKAVIKSMRRVGRSKYNVLMLVSQSVHDAENDDDTTGFGTIFSFYEKSERE
-749 DLGITPKSIYERA
+749 DILSHVGLEVTPK
-762 HDMSSLAMMGAGYG
+762 
-776 VGTMMNAQD
+776 
-785 NWNAFKE
+785 
-792 RQQANL
+792 
-798 DDGQSKTNDADKYD
+798 
-812 EANAD
+812 
-817 DTVISKEAELTNEG
+817 
-831 EYQSELPKEA
+831 
-841 SKRIEQLG
+841 
-849 KESSYELSFISE
+849 
-861 GNSTEE
+861 
-867 ILKNVKSDNHTF
+867 
-879 QEGDGDTSLTNQD
+879 
-892 MITNDIENHSN
+892 
-903 NYTSPLKQRKLNKL
+903 
-917 EGELSQFNSDV
+917 
-928 SMTKNHGKNAFEKG
+928 
-942 FNASKTKEVRK
+942 
-953 QHNLERQSKVL
+953 NLEWIDNMISGQCLYYDVYGNLNMISIHNIHPDIDPLLKPMKKTVSSHL
-964 EELEKLREGK
+964 ENKYAS

>member
-388 KTTRKWNHLVTARG
+388 KTTRKWNHLVTVRG

-552 ILDKDILNYTD
+552 ILDKEGASSTAKNMLLYLLKN
-563 NLGDKATEGE
+563 ATE
-573 EKNRWLSAVNDYL
+573 
-586 WIKSGYVILK
+586 IKLDQTTALT
-596 IFEAVI
+596 EAI
-602 LAVPLILIQLIAF
+602 
-615 MADVLV
+615 
-621 IILMFIFPLALL
+621 
-633 VSFLPRMQDIIFN
+633 
-646 VLKVMFGAV
+646 
-655 SFPALAGFL
+655 
-664 TLIIFYT
+664 
-671 QTLIATFVKKKFTD
+671 
-685 GSLLSGSNFKG
+685 
-696 QAILFMLL
+696 
-704 ITVFVQ
+704 
-710 GCVFWGIWKYKETFL
+710 
-725 RLIIGSRASQVINQS
+725 SQVIAKREAGEVVGFNQVIEALIDS
-740 ADRINEKAN
+740 ESDEVQSVGRYFKAIIQNSILELAFSDGDVAGLSYEERVTVLEVADLSLPKDGSDHISDHESNSIALMFALGAFCKHFGERSDDETVEIFDEAWVLMQSSEGKAVIKSMRRVGRSKYNVLMLVSQSVHDAENDDDTTGFGTIFSFYEKSERE
-749 DLGITPKSIYERA
+749 DILKHVGLEVTPK
-762 HDMSSLAMMGAGYG
+762 
-776 VGTMMNAQD
+776 
-785 NWNAFKE
+785 
-792 RQQANL
+792 
-798 DDGQSKTNDADKYD
+798 
-812 EANAD
+812 
-817 DTVISKEAELTNEG
+817 
-831 EYQSELPKEA
+831 
-841 SKRIEQLG
+841 
-849 KESSYELSFISE
+849 
-861 GNSTEE
+861 
-867 ILKNVKSDNHTF
+867 
-879 QEGDGDTSLTNQD
+879 
-892 MITNDIENHSN
+892 
-903 NYTSPLKQRKLNKL
+903 
-917 EGELSQFNSDV
+917 
-928 SMTKNHGKNAFEKG
+928 
-942 FNASKTKEVRK
+942 
-953 QHNLERQSKVL
+953 NLEWIDNMISGQCLYYDVYGNLNMISIHNIHPDIDPLLKPMKKTVSSHL
-964 EELEKLREGK
+964 ENKYAS

>member
-44 DSHKAK
+44 DSHKTK

-262 QRMSFPVELRFQAE
+262 QRMSFPVELRFKAE

-388 KTTRKWNHLVTARG
+388 KTARKWNHLVTARG

-484 IFLHTAQQNVRVLYI
+484 IFLHTAQQNVRVLYV

-552 ILDKDILNYTD
+552 ILDKEGASSTAKNMLLYLLKN
-563 NLGDKATEGE
+563 ATE
-573 EKNRWLSAVNDYL
+573 
-586 WIKSGYVILK
+586 IKLDQTTALT
-596 IFEAVI
+596 EAI
-602 LAVPLILIQLIAF
+602 
-615 MADVLV
+615 
-621 IILMFIFPLALL
+621 
-633 VSFLPRMQDIIFN
+633 
-646 VLKVMFGAV
+646 
-655 SFPALAGFL
+655 
-664 TLIIFYT
+664 
-671 QTLIATFVKKKFTD
+671 
-685 GSLLSGSNFKG
+685 
-696 QAILFMLL
+696 
-704 ITVFVQ
+704 
-710 GCVFWGIWKYKETFL
+710 
-725 RLIIGSRASQVINQS
+725 SQVIAKREAGEVVGFNQVIEVLIDS
-740 ADRINEKAN
+740 ESDEVQSVGRYFKAIIQNSILELAFSDGDVAGLSYEERVTVLEVADLSLPKDGSDHISDHESNSIALMFALGAFCKHFGERSDDETVEIFDEAWVLMQSSEGKAVIKSMRRVGRSKYNVLMLVSQSVHDAENDDDTTGFGTIFSFYEKSERE
-749 DLGITPKSIYERA
+749 DILSHVGLEVTPK
-762 HDMSSLAMMGAGYG
+762 
-776 VGTMMNAQD
+776 
-785 NWNAFKE
+785 
-792 RQQANL
+792 
-798 DDGQSKTNDADKYD
+798 
-812 EANAD
+812 
-817 DTVISKEAELTNEG
+817 
-831 EYQSELPKEA
+831 
-841 SKRIEQLG
+841 
-849 KESSYELSFISE
+849 
-861 GNSTEE
+861 
-867 ILKNVKSDNHTF
+867 
-879 QEGDGDTSLTNQD
+879 
-892 MITNDIENHSN
+892 
-903 NYTSPLKQRKLNKL
+903 
-917 EGELSQFNSDV
+917 
-928 SMTKNHGKNAFEKG
+928 
-942 FNASKTKEVRK
+942 
-953 QHNLERQSKVL
+953 NLEWIDNMISGQCLYYDVYGNLNMISIHNIHPDIDPLLKPMKKTVSSHL
-964 EELEKLREGK
+964 ENKYAS

>member
-39 DSDKK
+39 DGDKK
-44 DSHKAK
+44 DSHKMK

-67 LIPKDYLLGEKMSDF
+67 LIPKDYLLGEKMKDF
-82 EADLADDVKELGL
+82 EEDLAEDVKELGL

-106 HEMEIPYQF
+106 REMEIPYQF

-157 DEDWYKEHSEEEL
+157 DENWFNEHSEEEL
-170 LVYSLL
+170 LVYSTL

-184 TDVDLFYYQ
+184 TDIDLFYYQ
-193 RMQFLRYVPHTKSEV
+193 RMQYLRYVPHAKQEV

-262 QRMSFPVELRFQAE
+262 QRMSFPVELRFKAE
-276 FIDKTKLGGTM
+276 FIDKSKLGGTM

-348 LKQRRYAILS
+348 LKQRRHSILS
-358 YFDDM
+358 YFADI

-388 KTTRKWNHLVTARG
+388 KTTRKWSHLVTSRG

-431 WDSIDEAIMGSKN
+431 WDSVQEAIVGSKN
-444 LVLFNATVAN
+444 IVLYNATVAN

-466 HVIITGATG
+466 HAIITGATG

-484 IFLHTAQQNVRVLYI
+484 IFLHTAQQNVRVLYV
-499 DPKRELRQHYLKVV
+499 DPKRELRQHYLKVI

-527 QIEETNFVTLDS
+527 QIEEMNFVTLDYS
-539 SVKENHGVLDPIV
+539 LKENHGVLDPIV
-552 ILDKDILNYTD
+552 ILDKEDASTTAKNILLYLGQSVSSDRTPIVPTALNDVIGDVISRRESGEVVGFNQVIEALIKSDRQDIVDMGKYYRSIIRGSILELAFSDGDVSGLSYEERVTVLEVADLALPKDDTKHISDHEKNSIALMFALGAFCKHFGERSDDETVEIFDEAWVLMQSSEGKAVIKSMRRVGRSKYNVLMLVSQSVHDAENDDDTTGFGTIFSFYEKSEREDILKHVGLEVTPKNLEWID
-563 NLGDKATEGE
+563 NM
-573 EKNRWLSAVNDYL
+573 
-586 WIKSGYVILK
+586 ISGQCLYY
-596 IFEAVI
+596 
-602 LAVPLILIQLIAF
+602 
-615 MADVLV
+615 DVYGNLNMISV
-621 IILMFIFPLALL
+621 HNIHP
-633 VSFLPRMQDIIFN
+633 DI
-646 VLKVMFGAV
+646 
-655 SFPALAGFL
+655 
-664 TLIIFYT
+664 
-671 QTLIATFVKKKFTD
+671 D
-685 GSLLSGSNFKG
+685 SLLKP
-696 QAILFMLL
+696 MKK
-704 ITVFVQ
+704 TVSSHLEN
-710 GCVFWGIWKYKETFL
+710 KY
-725 RLIIGSRASQVINQS
+725 AS
-740 ADRINEKAN
+740 
-749 DLGITPKSIYERA
+749 
-762 HDMSSLAMMGAGYG
+762 
-776 VGTMMNAQD
+776 
-785 NWNAFKE
+785 
-792 RQQANL
+792 
-798 DDGQSKTNDADKYD
+798 
-812 EANAD
+812 
-817 DTVISKEAELTNEG
+817 
-831 EYQSELPKEA
+831 
-841 SKRIEQLG
+841 
-849 KESSYELSFISE
+849 
-861 GNSTEE
+861 
-867 ILKNVKSDNHTF
+867 
-879 QEGDGDTSLTNQD
+879 
-892 MITNDIENHSN
+892 
-903 NYTSPLKQRKLNKL
+903 
-917 EGELSQFNSDV
+917 
-928 SMTKNHGKNAFEKG
+928 
-942 FNASKTKEVRK
+942 
-953 QHNLERQSKVL
+953 
-964 EELEKLREGK
+964 

>member
-552 ILDKDILNYTD
+552 ILDKEGASSTAKNMLLYLLKN
-563 NLGDKATEGE
+563 ATE
-573 EKNRWLSAVNDYL
+573 
-586 WIKSGYVILK
+586 IKLDQTTALT
-596 IFEAVI
+596 EAI
-602 LAVPLILIQLIAF
+602 
-615 MADVLV
+615 
-621 IILMFIFPLALL
+621 
-633 VSFLPRMQDIIFN
+633 
-646 VLKVMFGAV
+646 
-655 SFPALAGFL
+655 
-664 TLIIFYT
+664 
-671 QTLIATFVKKKFTD
+671 
-685 GSLLSGSNFKG
+685 
-696 QAILFMLL
+696 
-704 ITVFVQ
+704 
-710 GCVFWGIWKYKETFL
+710 
-725 RLIIGSRASQVINQS
+725 SQVIAKREAGEVVGFNQVIEALIDS
-740 ADRINEKAN
+740 ESDEVQSVGRYFKAIIQNSILELAFSDGDVAGLSYEERVTVLEVADLSLPKDGSDHISDHESNSIALMFALGAFCKHFGERSDDETVEIFDEAWVLMQSSEGKAVIKSMRRVGRSKYNVLMLVSQSVHDAENDDDMTGFGTIFSFYEKSERE
-749 DLGITPKSIYERA
+749 DILKHVGLEVTPK
-762 HDMSSLAMMGAGYG
+762 
-776 VGTMMNAQD
+776 
-785 NWNAFKE
+785 
-792 RQQANL
+792 
-798 DDGQSKTNDADKYD
+798 
-812 EANAD
+812 
-817 DTVISKEAELTNEG
+817 
-831 EYQSELPKEA
+831 
-841 SKRIEQLG
+841 
-849 KESSYELSFISE
+849 
-861 GNSTEE
+861 
-867 ILKNVKSDNHTF
+867 
-879 QEGDGDTSLTNQD
+879 
-892 MITNDIENHSN
+892 
-903 NYTSPLKQRKLNKL
+903 
-917 EGELSQFNSDV
+917 
-928 SMTKNHGKNAFEKG
+928 
-942 FNASKTKEVRK
+942 
-953 QHNLERQSKVL
+953 NLEWIDNMISGQCLYYDVYGNLNMISIHNIHPDIDPLLKPMKKTVSSHL
-964 EELEKLREGK
+964 ENKYAS

>member
-552 ILDKDILNYTD
+552 ILDKEGASSTAKNMLLYLLKN
-563 NLGDKATEGE
+563 ATE
-573 EKNRWLSAVNDYL
+573 
-586 WIKSGYVILK
+586 IKLDQTTALT
-596 IFEAVI
+596 EAI
-602 LAVPLILIQLIAF
+602 
-615 MADVLV
+615 
-621 IILMFIFPLALL
+621 
-633 VSFLPRMQDIIFN
+633 
-646 VLKVMFGAV
+646 
-655 SFPALAGFL
+655 
-664 TLIIFYT
+664 
-671 QTLIATFVKKKFTD
+671 
-685 GSLLSGSNFKG
+685 
-696 QAILFMLL
+696 
-704 ITVFVQ
+704 
-710 GCVFWGIWKYKETFL
+710 
-725 RLIIGSRASQVINQS
+725 SQVIAKREAGEVVGFNQVIEALIDS
-740 ADRINEKAN
+740 ESDEVQSVGRYFKAIIQNSILELAFSDGDVAGLSYEERVTVLEVADLSLPKDGSDHISDHESNSIALMFALGAFCKHFGERSDDETVEIFDEAWVLMQSSEGKAVIKSMRRVGRSKYNVLMLVSQSVHDAENDDDTTGFGTIFSFYEKSERE
-749 DLGITPKSIYERA
+749 DILKHVGLEVTPK
-762 HDMSSLAMMGAGYG
+762 
-776 VGTMMNAQD
+776 
-785 NWNAFKE
+785 
-792 RQQANL
+792 
-798 DDGQSKTNDADKYD
+798 
-812 EANAD
+812 
-817 DTVISKEAELTNEG
+817 
-831 EYQSELPKEA
+831 
-841 SKRIEQLG
+841 
-849 KESSYELSFISE
+849 
-861 GNSTEE
+861 
-867 ILKNVKSDNHTF
+867 
-879 QEGDGDTSLTNQD
+879 
-892 MITNDIENHSN
+892 
-903 NYTSPLKQRKLNKL
+903 
-917 EGELSQFNSDV
+917 
-928 SMTKNHGKNAFEKG
+928 
-942 FNASKTKEVRK
+942 
-953 QHNLERQSKVL
+953 NLEWIDNMISGQCLYYDVYGNLNMISIHNIHPDIDPLLKSMKKTVSSHL
-964 EELEKLREGK
+964 ENKYAS

>member
-552 ILDKDILNYTD
+552 ILDKEGASSTAKNMLLYLLKN
-563 NLGDKATEGE
+563 ATE
-573 EKNRWLSAVNDYL
+573 
-586 WIKSGYVILK
+586 IKLDQTTALT
-596 IFEAVI
+596 EAI
-602 LAVPLILIQLIAF
+602 
-615 MADVLV
+615 
-621 IILMFIFPLALL
+621 
-633 VSFLPRMQDIIFN
+633 
-646 VLKVMFGAV
+646 
-655 SFPALAGFL
+655 
-664 TLIIFYT
+664 
-671 QTLIATFVKKKFTD
+671 
-685 GSLLSGSNFKG
+685 
-696 QAILFMLL
+696 
-704 ITVFVQ
+704 
-710 GCVFWGIWKYKETFL
+710 
-725 RLIIGSRASQVINQS
+725 SQVIAKREAGEVVGFNQVIEALIDS
-740 ADRINEKAN
+740 ESDEVQSVGRYFKAIIQNSILELAFSDGDVAGLSYEERVTVLEVADLSLPKDGSDHISDHESNSIALMFALGAFCKHFGERSDDETVEIFDEAWVLMQSSEGKAVIKSMRRVGPSKYNVLMLVSQSVHDAENDDDTTGFGTIFSFYEKSERE
-749 DLGITPKSIYERA
+749 DILKHVGLEVTPK
-762 HDMSSLAMMGAGYG
+762 
-776 VGTMMNAQD
+776 
-785 NWNAFKE
+785 
-792 RQQANL
+792 
-798 DDGQSKTNDADKYD
+798 
-812 EANAD
+812 
-817 DTVISKEAELTNEG
+817 
-831 EYQSELPKEA
+831 
-841 SKRIEQLG
+841 
-849 KESSYELSFISE
+849 
-861 GNSTEE
+861 
-867 ILKNVKSDNHTF
+867 
-879 QEGDGDTSLTNQD
+879 
-892 MITNDIENHSN
+892 
-903 NYTSPLKQRKLNKL
+903 
-917 EGELSQFNSDV
+917 
-928 SMTKNHGKNAFEKG
+928 
-942 FNASKTKEVRK
+942 
-953 QHNLERQSKVL
+953 NLEWIDNMISGQCLYYDVYGNLNMISIHNIHPDIDPLLKPMKKTVSSHL
-964 EELEKLREGK
+964 ENKYAS